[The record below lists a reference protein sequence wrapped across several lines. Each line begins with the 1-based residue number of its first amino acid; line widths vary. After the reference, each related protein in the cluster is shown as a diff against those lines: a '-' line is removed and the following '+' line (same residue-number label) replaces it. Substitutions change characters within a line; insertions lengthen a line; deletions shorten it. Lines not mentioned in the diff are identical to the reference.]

1 MPITVS
7 KLKTGTLT
15 LDAIA
20 FASQAT
26 NVRLVP
32 EVDEQGDPIETLSG
46 DKQGADEVTTWT
58 LAIEAVQDFDA
69 PAGFVKFCFDNA
81 GEAVPFSWKASDT
94 SPTWSGSVTIRAV
107 EFGGEVNT
115 RNTTEAEFPV
125 IGTPTWTPDTP

>member
-1 MPITVS
+1 MPITSS

-15 LDAIA
+15 LDAMP
-20 FASQAT
+20 FATQAT

-46 DKQGADEVTTWT
+46 DQEGADEVTTWT
-58 LAIEAVQDFDA
+58 LAVTAVQDFDD

-81 GEAVPFSWKASDT
+81 GQSVPFSWEASAT
-94 SPTWSGSVTIRAV
+94 SPEWSGSVTIRAV
-107 EFGGEVNT
+107 EFGGDVNT

-125 IGTPTWTPDTP
+125 IGTPTWTPAV